1 MWKKTKANFG
11 QKMLLI
17 FNGEYD
23 FLLLQAQLDGMSV
36 NKPIFQREGNM
47 LWQDKVKRKTC
58 RDFELNFQKPSL
70 LMTTTI
76 DKGHLKLIEK
86 LKWKY
91 FSSQ

>member
-47 LWQDKVKRKTC
+47 L
-58 RDFELNFQKPSL
+58 
-70 LMTTTI
+70 
-76 DKGHLKLIEK
+76 
-86 LKWKY
+86 
-91 FSSQ
+91 